1 VLYNFKDYELI
12 SELIKT
18 NIIQLG
24 FKGFMADF
32 GEYTPLDAVATN
44 SPDLYQ
50 FHNQLPVL
58 WASTVRYILV
68 IKILM

>member
-1 VLYNFKDYELI
+1 
-12 SELIKT
+12 
-18 NIIQLG
+18 
-24 FKGFMADF
+24 MADF

-44 SPDLYQ
+44 SPDPYQ

-68 IKILM
+68 IKILMLSYLLYISFHLERLLKKAGL